1 MTMLKKGLIQVYT
14 GNSDYTNFAPFGL
27 SLRAAGQNLRTHI
40 TCFLPHEYMEG
51 ASMAAIFLKPHL
63 VIEYLGHEKM
73 QAHGRW
79 DREIINK
86 INQSFQNAEKALHSG
101 EFDIVILHGINQLL
115 KENIVSRDHV
125 LELMRKKPDNV
136 ELVLT
141 GPNANEEM
149 IEQADLVTEMV
160 VNTLKDKPAKDY
172 HDEDMAPIEV
182 VTGNG
187 KGKTTYCMGK
197 AMLMSC
203 MGIRSTI
210 LQFIKSPKS
219 YGEVKAMK
227 RLPYLGIRSMGK
239 GFLNI
244 QSAASD
250 KKHREAAR
258 KAWEDCLREIFSLKY
273 GLIVLD
279 EINIATYYG
288 LIHTERVREMLFLKP
303 RKLHLI
309 LSGRNAHLE
318 VREGASWI
326 VEMREIKHPFR
337 KGIKARKGIEF

>member
-1 MTMLKKGLIQVYT
+1 MLAKGLIQVYT
-14 GNSDYTNFAPFGL
+14 GNSDHTNFAPLGL

-40 TCFLPHEYMEG
+40 TCFLPHEFMEG
-51 ASMAAIFLKPHL
+51 AGMATIFLKPNL
-63 VIEYLGHEKM
+63 VIEYLGDEKIPSD
-73 QAHGRW
+73 GKW
-79 DREIINK
+79 SKETIDK
-86 INQSFQNAEKALHSG
+86 INQSFQNAEKALYSG
-101 EFDIVILHGINQLL
+101 EFDIVILNGINQILR
-115 KENIVSRDHV
+115 ENIVSFDHI
-125 LELMRKKPDNV
+125 LELMEKKPDNV

-141 GPNANEEM
+141 GPGASEEM

-160 VNTLKDKPAKDY
+160 IHTLKETPAKD
-172 HDEDMAPIEV
+172 HNDEGVAPIEV
-182 VTGNG
+182 ITGNG

-210 LQFIKSPKS
+210 LQFIKSPKA
-219 YGEVKAMK
+219 YGEVKAMEK
-227 RLPYLGIRSMGK
+227 LPYLGIRSMGE

-258 KAWEDCLREIFSLKY
+258 RAWEDCLREIFSLKY

-288 LIHTERVREMLFLKP
+288 LIHAERVREMLFLKP
-303 RKLHLI
+303 QKLHLI

-318 VREGASWI
+318 VREGASSVI
-326 VEMREIKHPFR
+326 EMREIKHPFR

>member
-1 MTMLKKGLIQVYT
+1 
-14 GNSDYTNFAPFGL
+14 
-27 SLRAAGQNLRTHI
+27 
-40 TCFLPHEYMEG
+40 MEG
-51 ASMAAIFLKPHL
+51 ASMATIFLKPNL
-63 VIEYLGHEKM
+63 VIEYLGDKTIPSDGKW
-73 QAHGRW
+73 GRETI
-79 DREIINK
+79 DK
-86 INQSFQNAEKALHSG
+86 INQSFQNAEKALYSG
-101 EFDIVILHGINQLL
+101 GFDIVILNGINQIL
-115 KENIVSRDHV
+115 KENIVSFDHI
-125 LELMRKKPDNV
+125 LELMEKKPDNV

-141 GPNANEEM
+141 GPGASEEI
-149 IEQADLVTEMV
+149 IEKADLVTEMV
-160 VNTLKDKPAKDY
+160 IHTLKETPAKDY
-172 HDEDMAPIEV
+172 NDEGIAPIEV
-182 VTGNG
+182 ITGNG

-210 LQFIKSPKS
+210 LQFIKPPKA
-219 YGEVKAMK
+219 YGEVKAMEK
-227 RLPYLGIRSMGK
+227 LPYLEIRSMGE

-250 KKHREAAR
+250 KKHIKAAR
-258 KAWEDCLREIFSLKY
+258 RAWEDCLREIFSLKY

-288 LIHTERVREMLFLKP
+288 LIHAERVREMLFLKP
-303 RKLHLI
+303 QKLHLI

-318 VREGASWI
+318 VQEGASWV